1 MLGPNDAG
9 CCGNASKAWCGGVQH
24 PSDPLCVVGK
34 ELNPSAPKG
43 REAVLG
49 AVWGKTKDGATAA
62 PAGPPASGWA
72 LHAGFYLTRV
82 TKLWELQKII

>member
-1 MLGPNDAG
+1 M
-9 CCGNASKAWCGGVQH
+9 QH

-62 PAGPPASGWA
+62 QAGLPASGWA

-82 TKLWELQKII
+82 TKLREPQKII